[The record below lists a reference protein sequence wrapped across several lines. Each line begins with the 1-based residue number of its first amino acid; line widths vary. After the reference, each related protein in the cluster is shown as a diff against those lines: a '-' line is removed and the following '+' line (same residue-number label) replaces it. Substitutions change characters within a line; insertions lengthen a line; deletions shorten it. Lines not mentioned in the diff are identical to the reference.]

1 MLLASSS
8 LPSFDY
14 LQSGLCLPSKKLNSS
29 EPRANDPGEKIP
41 VSLALHP
48 SMSNRSCCFLMWDGD
63 VFLSLNFFLIQDL
76 FIFIEQAVLQKKK
89 EIQR

>member
-1 MLLASSS
+1 MLLTSSS

-14 LQSGLCLPSKKLNSS
+14 LQSGLCLPSKSS
-29 EPRANDPGEKIP
+29 EPRAKDPGEKIP